1 MFRQV
6 NEMTDEKRDFNKEAA
21 TWDEPRRI
29 AMANEVA
36 DAILD
41 QVSLTPDMDILDFGC
56 GTGLLTM
63 RLQPLARSI
72 TGVDS
77 SQGMIDVLKT
87 KIKDQKL
94 ANVRTLHLDIEKGDL
109 IDGSYNL
116 ITSSMTLHH
125 IKDIQP
131 LLGQFFKAIRPGGY
145 LCIADLDLDDGQF
158 HGGNNDGV
166 FHDGFDRAVM
176 RQMFASAGFV
186 DVGDRTAATV
196 VKPVPGG
203 TRSFTVFLTSGRKKA

>member
-6 NEMTDEKRDFNKEAA
+6 KEVANEKRDFNKEAA
-21 TWDEPRRI
+21 TWDEPRRV
-29 AMANEVA
+29 AMANDIA
-36 DAILD
+36 DTILD
-41 QVSLTPDMDILDFGC
+41 QVRLIPDMDTLDFGC

-77 SQGMIDVLKT
+77 SPGMIEVLKR

-94 ANVRTLHLDIEKGDL
+94 ANVRTLQLNIDKGD
-109 IDGSYNL
+109 IIEGGYHL

-125 IKDIQP
+125 IRDIQP
-131 LLGQFFKAIRPGGY
+131 LLGQFYKALRPGGY
-145 LCIADLDLDDGQF
+145 LCIADLDLGGGQF

-166 FHDGFDRAVM
+166 FHDGFDREAL
-176 RQMFASAGFV
+176 RRMFLKAGFSE
-186 DVGDRTAATV
+186 VGDRTAAAV

-203 TRSFTVFLTSGRKKA
+203 MRPFSVFLMTGRKKV